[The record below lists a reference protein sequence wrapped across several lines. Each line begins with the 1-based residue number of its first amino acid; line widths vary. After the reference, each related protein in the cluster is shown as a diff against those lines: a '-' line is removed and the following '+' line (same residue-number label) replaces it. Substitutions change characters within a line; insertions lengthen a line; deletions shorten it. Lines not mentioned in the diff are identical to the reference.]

1 MVKAAFG
8 GIVDVICTFDPHK
21 LYNHSGTKFQFWME
35 TGKMYNLTRQMYIF
49 RHRYQVR
56 FC

>member
-21 LYNHSGTKFQFWME
+21 LYNHSGTKFQFLDGNWKNVQFDPPNVHFP
-35 TGKMYNLTRQMYIF
+35 TQISG
-49 RHRYQVR
+49 
-56 FC
+56 